1 MRRTIQFEKALALPT
16 LREAV
21 TEMLVMTAVTHTDD
35 GSPPGC
41 CLASEP
47 RLAPQRAVLR
57 ERLARRV
64 AQAIDDGD
72 APEGTDAAQVASYV
86 MAAHSGMSSRA
97 RDGGTSAELMA
108 IAQMALNAL
117 P

>member
-1 MRRTIQFEKALALPT
+1 
-16 LREAV
+16 
-21 TEMLVMTAVTHTDD
+21 
-35 GSPPGC
+35 
-41 CLASEP
+41 
-47 RLAPQRAVLR
+47 
-57 ERLARRV
+57 
-64 AQAIDDGD
+64 
-72 APEGTDAAQVASYV
+72 